1 MRSSLLL
8 AAIFFALPALVSAQA
23 TEAEP
28 NPWLTDL
35 EAATKQAAET
45 NRLVLVHFWAPWCS
59 PCMRLEREVFSHR
72 GLAPALDRQF
82 VRCKLN
88 DDKSQKISQQFGIES
103 LPADVIITPQGQV
116 LAKIPSPQS
125 ASEYVSQMS
134 QVAANYQLATT
145 QTAGQLAA
153 TTPAAMHAAGYT
165 QGVPGAPVTAQIP
178 NAQQATVSTAAHQ
191 PASPYQPN
199 SPYLVQGSAPGVP
212 PQPAAT
218 TAVVPAFALDGYCPV
233 QLAEHQRWIP
243 GDRAHGAVYL
253 GHTYLFAGP
262 EEKRRFTLEPDR
274 FSPVAAGCDCI
285 LLLEHSQQV
294 PGKREHGV
302 FFGGRV
308 YLFSSEETL
317 ARFSQDPR
325 RYAAAIVAQ
334 SQQQR

>member
-1 MRSSLLL
+1 MRSSILTTIVLLSISSL
-8 AAIFFALPALVSAQA
+8 AVGQTAP
-23 TEAEP
+23 AEP

-35 EAATKQAAET
+35 ESATKLAADT

-72 GLAPALDRQF
+72 GLSPALDRQF

-88 DDKSQKISQQFGIES
+88 HDKSQKVAQQFGIES

-116 LAKIPSPQS
+116 LAKMPSPQS

-134 QVAANYQLATT
+134 QVAANYQVAN
-145 QTAGQLAA
+145 QQAGANQLAA
-153 TTPAAMHAAGYT
+153 ATPGTLHAAGYT
-165 QGVPGAPVTAQIP
+165 QAAPGTSMP
-178 NAQQATVSTAAHQ
+178 NAQQASANGAQQQIAQQ

-199 SPYLVQGSAPGVP
+199 SPYLVQGSAPATP
-212 PQPAAT
+212 PQPAVT
-218 TAVVPAFALDGYCPV
+218 TAAVPAFALDGYCPV

-243 GDRAHGAVYL
+243 GDKAHGAVYL

-262 EEKRRFTLEPDR
+262 EEKKRFTLEPDK

-285 LLLEHSQQV
+285 LLLERSQQV

-325 RYAAAIVAQ
+325 RYVAAIAQ
-334 SQQQR
+334 SQHR